1 MSTLK
6 SSAENLTLNADGAN
20 NDIILQSNGSTK
32 VTLDGQNSRLGIGT
46 TSPSVRL
53 DVDADTTA
61 VIAQLTTDSSD
72 AAVLKIT
79 NEDGTDQTW
88 GVAVAGSAHATGNDS
103 FYIRDESRGLNRL
116 IIDSSGDV
124 KVNTGNLVIGT
135 AGKGIDF
142 SAATDAGGMTSE
154 LLDDYEEGTWT
165 PTLVRSGTQFDGT
178 YNGQDGDYVKIGN
191 LVQFSALIVVSG
203 VTTSGDGN
211 IQISG
216 LPFAQNQGGY
226 QQVVTL
232 GFNDTFDAAVTRGY
246 MVSGNIQIIPTGIT
260 QANYAGVIS
269 TGYLTVSGCYSA

>member
-6 SSAENLTLNADGAN
+6 SSAEDLTLNADGAN

-142 SAATDAGGMTSE
+142 SAATDLAGMTSE
-154 LLDDYEEGTWT
+154 LLDDYEEGTFT
-165 PTLVRSGTQFDGT
+165 PVYAVVGGGSHSSVSIKNTGT
-178 YNGQDGDYVKIGN
+178 YIKVGRMCHIGI
-191 LVQFSALIVVSG
+191 QSYIVSTTG
-203 VTTSGDGN
+203 TVTSYTVT
-211 IQISG
+211 
-216 LPFAQNQGGY
+216 LPFAGAANTVATGHGDEFAQGTGGCKL
-226 QQVVTL
+226 QIAASAATMTIKE
-232 GFNDTFDAAVTRGY
+232 NDAGS
-246 MVSGNIQIIPTGIT
+246 MPGNAYLALGIT
-260 QANYAGVIS
+260 YQ
-269 TGYLTVSGCYSA
+269 TV